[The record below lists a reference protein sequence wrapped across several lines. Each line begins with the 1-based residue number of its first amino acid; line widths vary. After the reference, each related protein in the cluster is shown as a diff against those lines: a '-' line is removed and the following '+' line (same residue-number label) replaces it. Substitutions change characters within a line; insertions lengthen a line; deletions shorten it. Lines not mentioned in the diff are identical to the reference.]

1 MEQKPAGRVVYKRTH
16 LEPEFGAVKTQNFL
30 ASQAE
35 RELKR
40 TSSKSRVVRVWSFVD
55 NKKILE
61 QVIIAS

>member
-1 MEQKPAGRVVYKRTH
+1 MTKAIYTRTQ
-16 LEPEFGAVKTQNFL
+16 LEPEMGAVKAQNFL